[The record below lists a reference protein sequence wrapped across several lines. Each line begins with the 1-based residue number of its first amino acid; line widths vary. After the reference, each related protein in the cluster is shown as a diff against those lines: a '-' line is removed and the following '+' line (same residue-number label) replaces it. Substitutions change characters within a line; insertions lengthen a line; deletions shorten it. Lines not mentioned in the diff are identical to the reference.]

1 MIPYLMIF
9 GLVMNPIMKILL
21 DTHAFIW
28 PDFQPE
34 KLSKKAIEVCQD
46 TSNELYLS
54 MASLWEMQIKAQ
66 LGKLKLKIP
75 LEEMLALQ
83 QQENDL
89 KVLNFSLAHIY
100 QLQLLPF
107 HHNDPFDRIIIA
119 QRMLENMT
127 LISVDEKLKAY
138 NIAVLW

>member
-1 MIPYLMIF
+1 MHP
-9 GLVMNPIMKILL
+9 PMKILL

-28 PDFQPE
+28 LDSQPE

-66 LGKLKLKIP
+66 LGKLELNIS

-89 KVLNFSLAHIY
+89 N
-100 QLQLLPF
+100 
-107 HHNDPFDRIIIA
+107 
-119 QRMLENMT
+119 
-127 LISVDEKLKAY
+127 AY

>member
-1 MIPYLMIF
+1 
-9 GLVMNPIMKILL
+9 MKILL

-28 PDFQPE
+28 LDSQPE

-54 MASLWEMQIKAQ
+54 MASLWEMQIKVQ
-66 LGKLKLKIP
+66 LGKLKLNIS
-75 LEEMLALQ
+75 LEEMLVLQ

-100 QLQLLPF
+100 QLQSLPF

-119 QRMLENMT
+119 QSILENMT
-127 LISVDEKLKAY
+127 LISVDDKLKAY

>member
-1 MIPYLMIF
+1 
-9 GLVMNPIMKILL
+9 MKILL

-28 PDFQPE
+28 LDSQPE

-46 TSNELYLS
+46 TSNDLYLS
-54 MASLWEMQIKAQ
+54 MASLWEMQIKVQ
-66 LGKLKLKIP
+66 LGKLKLNIS
-75 LEEMLALQ
+75 LEEMLVLQ

-100 QLQLLPF
+100 QLQSLPF

-119 QRMLENMT
+119 QSILENMT
-127 LISVDEKLKAY
+127 LISVDDKLKAY

>member
-1 MIPYLMIF
+1 
-9 GLVMNPIMKILL
+9 MNPIMKILL

-28 PDFQPE
+28 LDFQPE
-34 KLSKKAIEVCQD
+34 KLTKKAIEVCQD

-119 QRMLENMT
+119 QSMLENMT

>member
-1 MIPYLMIF
+1 
-9 GLVMNPIMKILL
+9 MKILL

-28 PDFQPE
+28 LDSQPE

-66 LGKLKLKIP
+66 LGKLELNIS

-89 KVLNFSLAHIY
+89 N
-100 QLQLLPF
+100 
-107 HHNDPFDRIIIA
+107 
-119 QRMLENMT
+119 
-127 LISVDEKLKAY
+127 AY

>member
-1 MIPYLMIF
+1 
-9 GLVMNPIMKILL
+9 MKILL

-28 PDFQPE
+28 LDFQPE

-119 QRMLENMT
+119 QSMLENMT

>member
-1 MIPYLMIF
+1 
-9 GLVMNPIMKILL
+9 MKILL

-28 PDFQPE
+28 LDSQPE

-66 LGKLKLKIP
+66 LGKLELNIS

-100 QLQLLPF
+100 QLQSLPF

-119 QRMLENMT
+119 QSILENMT
-127 LISVDEKLKAY
+127 LISVDEKLNAY

>member
-1 MIPYLMIF
+1 
-9 GLVMNPIMKILL
+9 MKILL

-28 PDFQPE
+28 LDFQPE
-34 KLSKKAIEVCQD
+34 KLTKKAIEVCQD

-119 QRMLENMT
+119 QSMLENMT

>member
-1 MIPYLMIF
+1 
-9 GLVMNPIMKILL
+9 MNPIMKILL

-28 PDFQPE
+28 LDFQPE

-119 QRMLENMT
+119 QSMLENMT

>member
-1 MIPYLMIF
+1 
-9 GLVMNPIMKILL
+9 MKILL

-28 PDFQPE
+28 LDSQPE

-54 MASLWEMQIKAQ
+54 MASLWEMQIKVQ
-66 LGKLKLKIP
+66 LGKLKLNIS
-75 LEEMLALQ
+75 LEEMLVLQ

-100 QLQLLPF
+100 QLQSLPF

-119 QRMLENMT
+119 QSILENMT
-127 LISVDEKLKAY
+127 LISVDDKLKPY